1 MIEIVNGNKRY
12 NAGKT
17 TEVQALKNVN
27 LTIQQ
32 GDLVAITGPSGSGK
46 STLLHI
52 LAGID
57 TLSSGTYRYAGMD
70 VARLSDRDRCK
81 LRNGDI
87 AIVLQEFGLLG
98 SETVLQNVYLPHLIG
113 GRGKKGVKDQVK
125 QALALVGMA
134 ELENKPVNQLSGGQR
149 QRVAIA
155 RALAMGAKLIL
166 ADEPTGALDSHHTQ
180 ELMALLAKLN
190 AGGVTIVIVT
200 HNSYVAS
207 CCPIRFQIIDGELFP
222 A

>member
-57 TLSSGTYRYAGMD
+57 TLSSGT
-70 VARLSDRDRCK
+70 
-81 LRNGDI
+81 
-87 AIVLQEFGLLG
+87 
-98 SETVLQNVYLPHLIG
+98 
-113 GRGKKGVKDQVK
+113 
-125 QALALVGMA
+125 
-134 ELENKPVNQLSGGQR
+134 
-149 QRVAIA
+149 
-155 RALAMGAKLIL
+155 
-166 ADEPTGALDSHHTQ
+166 
-180 ELMALLAKLN
+180 
-190 AGGVTIVIVT
+190 
-200 HNSYVAS
+200 
-207 CCPIRFQIIDGELFP
+207 
-222 A
+222 